1 MAQSKASN
9 VSAYLEELPVER
21 REIVSAIRSVLC
33 ENLPPGFSETMV
45 YGMIGYVIPLS
56 VYPNTYNSQPLTVA
70 ALASQKGYVSLYLMS
85 IYGDPALS
93 TWFVDAHRQL
103 GKVLDMGKSCLRVRN
118 LDDISLPIVGQ
129 AIAKVSAEQFVA
141 TYEAARAQTR
151 TATRRANARSTKTR
165 AAAQP

>member
-1 MAQSKASN
+1 MEVGEGFDISGLSTAASALTEVESALARLIAASSVVAERLGPVAKAT
-9 VSAYLEELPVER
+9 R
-21 REIVSAIRSVLC
+21 
-33 ENLPPGFSETMV
+33 
-45 YGMIGYVIPLS
+45 
-56 VYPNTYNSQPLTVA
+56 A